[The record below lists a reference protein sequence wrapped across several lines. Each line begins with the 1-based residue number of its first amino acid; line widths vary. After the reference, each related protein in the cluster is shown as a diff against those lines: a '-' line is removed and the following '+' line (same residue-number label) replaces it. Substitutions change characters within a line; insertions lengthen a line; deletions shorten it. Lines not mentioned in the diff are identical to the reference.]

1 MTNYNRIWSLLLV
14 FFLPFHVFSS
24 RINSNSLLKQTQRD
38 TLSFSHKEMTI
49 NSNWEFVLNDTLN
62 SAEINQLEN
71 WQKINLPHTW
81 NKEDVID
88 EVEGYKRG
96 IGWYRKE
103 ISLESNG
110 QNNIFLKFEGA
121 NAVTEVFVNGSKAG
135 GHEGGY
141 TAFVIDITKFVS
153 FEKKNKILIK
163 VNNSHNANIVPLSA
177 DFNFYG
183 GIYRD
188 VWLVRKKEVHFDLL
202 DKSTKGIYANTPI
215 VSNEMATL
223 NIKANIR
230 NLQELKKD
238 LTYGVKVF
246 DARWKLIDE
255 KNVKLDLNSQ
265 SVSTTE
271 VLFNIKNP
279 ELWSPD
285 SPVLYNVETSLYDAQ
300 GNLLDQLIFKKGFR
314 WFEMD
319 KNRGFVLNGKPLK
332 LIGVNRHQD
341 YKNLGNAMP
350 DRLHLNDIDLIKKMG
365 SNFIRISH
373 CPQDPA
379 VLEACD
385 EKGLLVWE
393 EIPIVNYITV
403 SDHFEKVS
411 KNMLIEMIRQH
422 YNHTSVIMW
431 GFMNEVLL
439 RLSKGLED
447 NPQHTKET
455 YLKEVKKL
463 AAMLHNLAKEED
475 PARWTAIAHHQ
486 KYEIHE
492 EAGLNEITDIVG
504 WNIYS
509 GWYGSNMDKAGEFLD
524 HFHKNHPDKGILI
537 AEYGGGSDPRI
548 NALDPIRFD
557 FSIEWQTAIHASYY
571 RQMMDRPYVMGGAL
585 WCFADFYSEKR
596 KDAVPNVNSKG
607 VINLDRSLKDSYL
620 FYQAAL
626 SDLPF
631 LEIGSLDWRSRE
643 GFANEKGKLMHP
655 VYVFTN
661 SEKIEVWLN
670 DEKLKTCK
678 VDDFHVRIMIPF
690 QHGEN
695 TLMVKSADG
704 LTKTTSFEANIHPTD
719 LKKLLPKEID
729 IKMNLG
735 AHFYYTDDITREI
748 WLPEQPYKK
757 GNMGYVGGSRVMT
770 KKESRVGT
778 DAKIFGTHNDPLYQT
793 LRESMDAFKA
803 DVPDGWYEIELL
815 FAEIYSKKERKALA
829 NNLGTDID
837 DARKYVERA
846 FSVILN
852 DEEILKLENFEDYR
866 ATPYKFRVRATENKG
881 LTIKFDA
888 KQGNTMLSALSIR
901 GL

>member
-1 MTNYNRIWSLLLV
+1 MTKCNKICTLLLV
-14 FFLPFHVFSS
+14 FFTTSHVFSTHVFS
-24 RINSNSLLKQTQRD
+24 HNFIKISKKD
-38 TLSFSHKEMTI
+38 TLSFSHQETSL
-49 NSNWEFVLNDTLN
+49 NSNWEFMLNDSL
-62 SAEINQLEN
+62 SASEVDQLEAYE
-71 WQKINLPHTW
+71 KINLPHTW

-88 EVEGYKRG
+88 DIEGYQRG
-96 IGWYRKE
+96 VGWYRKD

-121 NAVTEVFVNGSKAG
+121 NAVTEVFINGSKAG
-135 GHEGGY
+135 SHEGGY

-163 VNNSHNANIVPLSA
+163 VDNSYNPDITPLSA

-183 GIYRD
+183 GIFRD
-188 VWLVRKKEVHFDLL
+188 VWLIRKKDVHFDLL
-202 DKSTKGIYANTPI
+202 DKSTKGVYASTPM
-215 VSNEMATL
+215 VSQEMAIL
-223 NIKANIR
+223 NVKANIR

-246 DARWKLIDE
+246 DAQWKLIVE
-255 KNVKLDLNSQ
+255 KNIKLNLNNL

-279 ELWSPD
+279 VLWSPD
-285 SPVLYNVETSLYDAQ
+285 SPVLYNIETSLYDSQ
-300 GNLLDQLIFKKGFR
+300 GNLLDQFIFKKGFR
-314 WFEMD
+314 WFEID
-319 KNRGFVLNGKPLK
+319 KKRGFVLNGKPIK

-341 YKNLGNAMP
+341 YKNLGNALP
-350 DRLHLNDIDLIKKMG
+350 DRLHLNDINLIKKMG

-373 CPQDPA
+373 YPQDPA

-393 EIPIVNYITV
+393 EIPIVNYITI

-411 KNMLIEMIRQH
+411 KNMLTEMIRQH
-422 YNHTSVIMW
+422 YNHTSIIMW

-439 RLSKGLED
+439 RLNKGLED
-447 NPQHTKET
+447 NPQHTRET
-455 YLKEVKKL
+455 YLKEVNKL
-463 AAMLHNLAKEED
+463 ATALHDLAKEED

-486 KYEIHE
+486 KYDIYE

-524 HFHKNHPDKGILI
+524 RFHKNHPDKGILI
-537 AEYGGGSDPRI
+537 GEYGGGSDPRI
-548 NALDPIRFD
+548 NAVNPIRFD

-571 RQMMDRPYVMGGAL
+571 KQMMDRPYVMGGAL

-607 VINLDRSLKDSYL
+607 VVNLDRSLKDSYL

-626 SDLPF
+626 SDSPF
-631 LEIGSLDWRSRE
+631 LEIGSLNWRSRE

-661 SEKIEVWLN
+661 TEKVEVWLN
-670 DEKLKTCK
+670 AEKLKPYK
-678 VDDFHVRIMIPF
+678 VKDFHVRIMIPF

-704 LTKTTSFEANIHPTD
+704 LTKTTSFDVNIHPSH
-719 LKKLLPKEID
+719 LKELLPQAID

-735 AHFYYTDDITREI
+735 AHFYYTDDITKEI

-757 GNMGYVGGSRVMT
+757 GNMGYVGGSKLMT
-770 KKESRVGT
+770 KNESRVGT
-778 DAKIFGTHNDPLYQT
+778 DAKIFGTYNDPLYQT

-803 DVPDGWYEIELL
+803 DVPNGWYEVELH
-815 FAEIYSKKERKALA
+815 FAEIYSKKERKKLA
-829 NNLGTDID
+829 NNLGADID

-846 FSVILN
+846 FGVSIN
-852 DEEILKLENFEDYR
+852 DEAILQVEKLEDYR
-866 ATPYKFRVRATENKG
+866 ANPYKFRVKAIENKG
-881 LTIKFDA
+881 LTIKFDP
-888 KQGNTMLSALSIR
+888 KQGNTMLSAISMR